1 MEAFYEIFIS
11 ILAPSYFLRGVELIS
26 NLRMFHFVSA
36 GGRLE
41 AELSYVE
48 ASLGMGAGATN
59 EMIIQTPQHG
69 FTSVLTPDALLTHLE
84 VLKTASKVKIE
95 KNDV

>member
-1 MEAFYEIFIS
+1 
-11 ILAPSYFLRGVELIS
+11 
-26 NLRMFHFVSA
+26 
-36 GGRLE
+36 
-41 AELSYVE
+41 
-48 ASLGMGAGATN
+48 MGAGATN